1 MASGGADTRSI
12 LSRITVTAPVISSTV
27 SPRTR
32 SAIKSP
38 PICEG
43 VASPDIMRSKPRAA
57 SSRVSEA
64 PVAALA
70 MSALKSSVTVASLGR
85 AAARLAPRP
94 PVGVGVPGHGQIEEI
109 LQNDMAVLGR
119 DAFRMEL
126 HAMHREG
133 LVCEAH
139 DQLVIGLGD
148 SCQLVR
154 HGATIDHQRM
164 VARGL
169 EWAVDA
175 AEYATALVLDHRQL
189 AM

>member
-1 MASGGADTRSI
+1 MASGGAATRSI
-12 LSRITVTAPVISSTV
+12 FSRITVTAPVISSTV

-32 SAIKSP
+32 SAIKNP

-70 MSALKSSVTVASLGR
+70 MSALKSSVTVASLCR
-85 AAARLAPRP
+85 AAARLVPRP
-94 PVGVGVPGHGQIEEI
+94 PLGVPGGGQVEKI
-109 LQNDMAVLGR
+109 LQDDMAVLGR

-126 HAMHREG
+126 HAVHRQG
-133 LVCEAH
+133 LVCQTH

-148 SCQLVR
+148 SRQLVG
-154 HGATIDHQRM
+154 HGGTID
-164 VARGL
+164 
-169 EWAVDA
+169 
-175 AEYATALVLDHRQL
+175 
-189 AM
+189 

>member
-1 MASGGADTRSI
+1 MASGGAATRSI

-32 SAIKSP
+32 NAIKSP
-38 PICEG
+38 PICDG

-70 MSALKSSVTVASLGR
+70 MSVLKSSVTVASLGR

-94 PVGVGVPGHGQIEEI
+94 PVGVGVPGRRQVEEV
-109 LQNDMAVLGR
+109 LQNDMAMLRR
-119 DAFRMEL
+119 DALGVEL
-126 HAMHREG
+126 HAVHRQG
-133 LVCEAH
+133 LVRETH

-148 SCQLVR
+148 GRELVG
-154 HGATIDHQRM
+154 HGSAIDHQRM

-169 EWAVDA
+169 ERTV
-175 AEYATALVLDHRQL
+175 
-189 AM
+189 

>member
-1 MASGGADTRSI
+1 MASGGAATRSI
-12 LSRITVTAPVISSTV
+12 FSRIAVTAPVISSTV

-32 SAIKSP
+32 SAISSP

-70 MSALKSSVTVASLGR
+70 MSALKSSVTVASLCR

-94 PVGVGVPGHGQIEEI
+94 TVGIGVPGCGQVKEV

-119 DAFRMEL
+119 DAFGMEL
-126 HAMHREG
+126 HAVHRQG
-133 LVCEAH
+133 LVRETH
-139 DQLVIGLGD
+139 DQPVVGLSHGR
-148 SCQLVR
+148 QLVG
-154 HGATIDHQRM
+154 HGGAID
-164 VARGL
+164 
-169 EWAVDA
+169 
-175 AEYATALVLDHRQL
+175 
-189 AM
+189 